1 MQCHC
6 ASGSDCIFPLRPCQI
21 RRYFG
26 AEERALEMR
35 YGPEVALVGTCQHPK
50 HPATINS
57 KWDCEDWTAH
67 EQPSLTAD
75 AGPE

>member
-1 MQCHC
+1 
-6 ASGSDCIFPLRPCQI
+6 
-21 RRYFG
+21 
-26 AEERALEMR
+26 MR